1 MIMVVIIVV
10 GYHLFLISIG
20 LLPDLH
26 QTALICCFFPHT
38 RPPLLH
44 LCSNTFQPSLLIARY
59 FLSPIRDT
67 RPTHSLRR
75 ISYSFSFLLIDTLIH
90 FARSAPPFAASCLLL
105 P

>member
-10 GYHLFLISIG
+10 CFHLFLISIG

-26 QTALICCFFPHT
+26 QTALSCCSFPI
-38 RPPLLH
+38 PNQPFSPS
-44 LCSNTFQPSLLIARY
+44 SNAFQPSLLIARY

-75 ISYSFSFLLIDTLIH
+75 PSYSFF
-90 FARSAPPFAASCLLL
+90 FF
-105 P
+105 